1 MAELPDPGLQ
11 GPYEQSCVIC
21 LKPTETGLELEG
33 MPEFVLAGVIKMGVP
48 EEQAHIILAVLWG
61 KEPGQ
66 VPDGIVKTP
75 IPVCAEDADR
85 AGMKAGL
92 VGVPGGQIRVYEQE
106 YEQR

>member
-1 MAELPDPGLQ
+1 MEKTPDPGLE

-33 MPEFVLAGVIKMGVP
+33 IAEFVLAGVIKLGVP
-48 EEQAHIILAVLWG
+48 EEQARIILAVLWG

-106 YEQR
+106 